1 MEPDAETMEDEP
13 KQQRRDQI
21 AYSKKLV
28 HIALYFFNYSSA
40 IASHLFAGDG
50 PKLHPGADVCFL
62 YRCILGAQAGRRAPC
77 ALNQRRR
84 IAAVV
89 VDCFGFSAG
98 RCHIPRVYPVSPIR
112 EE

>member
-1 MEPDAETMEDEP
+1 MELDAEAMEDEP

-50 PKLHPGADVCFL
+50 PKQCIPALMFAFFTVASWALRPADGRLARSTSVGESRPLSWIVSIFLRVDVTFRESIPSHP
-62 YRCILGAQAGRRAPC
+62 
-77 ALNQRRR
+77 
-84 IAAVV
+84 
-89 VDCFGFSAG
+89 
-98 RCHIPRVYPVSPIR
+98 
-112 EE
+112 